1 MKSIFRLTAVL
12 FSIFLFFNIS
22 NYNFNDKKTLADT
35 FKLKS
40 TDSSTL
46 KAGFSKV
53 LITPPVGTYM
63 TGFGSR
69 DSKQGCEGIH
79 DDLYVRALYLEQ
91 GDKKILI
98 MGFDLLF
105 FSREEADR
113 YNGAIGRV
121 LNLSPDQILLN
132 TSHTHNGPKVGSW
145 YYTPSD
151 PFYLNEL
158 ELRILKAAQEAQRNA
173 REVTLWAGE
182 TETTLPMSRRYKD
195 ENGKIQFQPNPDGIV
210 YDRVPIALFKDL
222 AGKPV
227 CLLFSVSCH
236 ASTISGG
243 AISFQISADYPGVA
257 MEAIDKYLG
266 VSSALFLQGAA
277 GDSKPSVIGK
287 GEKRWRSG
295 NWEDMKNAGDIV
307 AKEVI
312 RTIETGLKQMEPE
325 IQNSITIVDLPLAPV
340 PDMEEYKKIFED
352 TQSEKVKRLWA
363 EEKMTILKRGYN
375 LPTFV
380 PIGVQGIQ
388 LGKGLR
394 LIGVEAEI
402 VAEIGF
408 LIKNFYNAGITFP
421 LGYSN
426 GTQLYLPTSNMLDEG
441 GYEAE
446 SYWEYRQPASLAKG
460 IEINLTQALQKL
472 LKYGIK

>member
-1 MKSIFRLTAVL
+1 MVL
-12 FSIFLFFNIS
+12 FTICFVFNIS
-22 NYNFNDKKTLADT
+22 VYNFDDKKTLADT
-35 FKLKS
+35 SKLKLS
-40 TDSSTL
+40 DNSMHTL

-53 LITPPVGTYM
+53 QITPPIGTYM

-69 DSKQGCEGIH
+69 DFKQGCKGIN
-79 DDLYVRALYLEQ
+79 DDLFVRALYLEQ

-121 LNLSPDQILLN
+121 LSLSPSQILLN

-158 ELRILKAAQEAQRNA
+158 GLWILNAAQEAQYNA

-182 TETTLPMSRRYKD
+182 TKTTLPMSRRYKD
-195 ENGKIQFQPNPDGIV
+195 VNGKILFQPNPEGIV
-210 YDRVPIALFKDL
+210 YDRVPVALFKDL
-222 AGKPV
+222 TGKPV

-236 ASTISGG
+236 ASTISGDT
-243 AISFQISADYPGVA
+243 ISFQISADYPGVA
-257 MEAIDKYLG
+257 MGTIDKYLG
-266 VSSALFLQGAA
+266 ISSVLFLQGAG

-287 GEKRWRSG
+287 GEKKWRSG
-295 NWEDMKNAGDIV
+295 NWEDMKIAGDLV

-312 RTIETGLKQMEPE
+312 RVIETGLKQIEPE
-325 IQNSITIVDLPLAPV
+325 IQNFTTIVDLPFV
-340 PDMEEYKKIFED
+340 PIPSMKEYEKVFED
-352 TQSEKVKRLWA
+352 AQSEKAKRLWA

-380 PIGVQGIQ
+380 PITVQGIQ

-421 LGYSN
+421 LGYCN

-446 SYWEYRQPASLAKG
+446 SYWEYRHPAPLAKG
-460 IEINLTQALQKL
+460 IEIKLTQALQKL